1 MIRSSIIEMKYLIE
15 KFLIKNY
22 GTKFIGQINTAK
34 RTNFCIDPFKFFGR
48 KLQKTGFIKMHIKK
62 YIFFINKK
70 NWEGIYSSL
79 FLTIKNR

>member
-34 RTNFCIDPFKFFGR
+34 RTNFCIDAFKFFGR
-48 KLQKTGFIKMHIKK
+48 KL
-62 YIFFINKK
+62 
-70 NWEGIYSSL
+70 
-79 FLTIKNR
+79 